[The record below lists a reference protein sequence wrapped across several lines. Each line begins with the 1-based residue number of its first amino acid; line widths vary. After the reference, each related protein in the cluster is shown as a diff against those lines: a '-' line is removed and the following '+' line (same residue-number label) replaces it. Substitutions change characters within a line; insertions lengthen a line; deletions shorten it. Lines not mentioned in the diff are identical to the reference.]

1 VKPRGNPDTSSL
13 LRKKAEKKLLDE
25 NKRLQ
30 DLSVIDTKRLV
41 HELATHQIELE
52 MQNAELQGAQVEL
65 EASRTRYSELFDF
78 APLGYFT
85 LDKNAHVREVNLTGA
100 TLLGIERR
108 LLINSPFA
116 AFIADASDQYTF
128 HDHCREVLEKQK
140 LRTCEIRLKRKDG
153 TVFYAQLQSA
163 PTEDWK
169 AGIVGFRTMVSDIS
183 ERRHAEEKL
192 AHAIAELARSNAEL
206 EQFAS
211 ITSHDLLEPLRMV
224 SSFVQLLEKR
234 YKGKLDQ
241 DADEFIMYAVDGVN
255 RMQGL
260 ITDLLAYSR
269 VGSRGKEFKPVSSDV
284 ALDHALSNMQAAIEQ
299 SGAVVTRD
307 PLPVVT
313 GDNSQLVQLFQNLI
327 GNAIKFSRDGAPRIH
342 ISADRKG
349 NEWVFSVRDNGIGI
363 APEHFR
369 RIFLI
374 FQRLHNRTQY
384 PGTGIGLAICKKVIE
399 RHGGRIW
406 VESEPGTGSIFYFT
420 VPVQLSQEL

>member
-1 VKPRGNPDTSSL
+1 VKPRGKPNTSSL
-13 LRKKAEKKLLDE
+13 LRKRAEKKLRDE

-30 DLSVIDTKRLV
+30 DLSAIDSEHLV

-52 MQNAELQGAQVEL
+52 MQNAELREAQQEL
-65 EASRTRYSELFDF
+65 EASRTKYSELFDF

-85 LDKNAHVREVNLTGA
+85 LDKNALVREVNLTGA

-128 HDHCREVLEKQK
+128 HAHCREVLEKQI

-153 TVFYAQLQSA
+153 TVFYAQLQST

-169 AGIVGFRTMVSDIS
+169 AGIMGFRTMVSDIS
-183 ERRHAEEKL
+183 ERRQAEEKL
-192 AHAIAELARSNAEL
+192 AHAIAELTRSNAEL

-211 ITSHDLLEPLRMV
+211 ITSHDLQETLRMV

-234 YKGKLDQ
+234 YKGHLDQ
-241 DADEFIMYAVDGVN
+241 NADDFIMYAVDGVN
-255 RMQGL
+255 RMQEL
-260 ITDLLAYSR
+260 IGDLLTYSR
-269 VGSRGKEFKPVSSDV
+269 VGARRKEFKPVSSDV
-284 ALDHALSNMQAAIEQ
+284 ALDHALSNMQATIEQ
-299 SGAVVTRD
+299 SGAVVTWD

-327 GNAIKFSRDGAPRIH
+327 GNAIKFNGERAPRIH
-342 ISADRKG
+342 VSAHLQE
-349 NEWVFSVRDNGIGI
+349 NESVFSVSDNGIGI
-363 APEHFR
+363 APEYFG

-374 FQRLHNRTQY
+374 FQRLHDRKQY

-406 VESEPGTGSIFYFT
+406 VESEPGAGSTFYFT
-420 VPVQLSQEL
+420 IPIQIRQES